1 VIILYSYIFLY
12 YIFLNNYLDIGLWF
26 VKEFVL
32 KLVVANLIF
41 IMDLTL
47 TMFVSSMI
55 AKSLK
60 YKR

>member
-1 VIILYSYIFLY
+1 MIILYSYIFLY